1 MFWSAFHIFSSKTS
15 KYQMA
20 NKNDLAE
27 TIAI

>member
-27 TIAI
+27 AIAI